1 MNSKRTLKY
10 ILGIG
15 TIAKRYQAYST
26 FQGNIYSKLYL
37 VHNIDTVLMRSEQS
51 AGEKHSKL
59 NKYTLEW
66 IINIGRYYIVYLI
79 EEVMGEHTGEKGGH
93 RRMQRNRRG

>member
-1 MNSKRTLKY
+1 MNSKTTLKC

-26 FQGNIYSKLYL
+26 FQGNIYYSKLYL
-37 VHNIDTVLMRSEQS
+37 VHNIDTVLMRSKQS

-66 IINIGRYYIVYLI
+66 IINIGRY
-79 EEVMGEHTGEKGGH
+79 
-93 RRMQRNRRG
+93 

>member
-1 MNSKRTLKY
+1 MNSKTTLKC
-10 ILGIG
+10 IHGIG

-26 FQGNIYSKLYL
+26 FQGIGYSKQYL

-51 AGEKHSKL
+51 AGEKQSKE

-66 IINIGRYYIVYLI
+66 IINIGILYNYYSAFDRRSD
-79 EEVMGEHTGEKGGH
+79 GETYWRK
-93 RRMQRNRRG
+93 RRTQRDATD

>member
-1 MNSKRTLKY
+1 MNSKTILKC
-10 ILGIG
+10 IHGIG

-26 FQGNIYSKLYL
+26 FQGIIYSKLYL

-66 IINIGRYYIVYLI
+66 IINIGILYSAFERRSD
-79 EEVMGEHTGEKGGH
+79 GE
-93 RRMQRNRRG
+93 R

>member
-1 MNSKRTLKY
+1 MNSKTTLKC
-10 ILGIG
+10 IHGIG

-26 FQGNIYSKLYL
+26 FQGIGYSKQYL

-51 AGEKHSKL
+51 AGEKQSKE

-66 IINIGRYYIVYLI
+66 IINIEILYSAFD
-79 EEVMGEHTGEKGGH
+79 
-93 RRMQRNRRG
+93 RRSDEGTYWRKRRTQRDATD

>member
-1 MNSKRTLKY
+1 MNSKTTLKC
-10 ILGIG
+10 IHGIG

-26 FQGNIYSKLYL
+26 FQGIGYSKQYL

-51 AGEKHSKL
+51 AGEKQSKE

-66 IINIGRYYIVYLI
+66 IINIGILYSTFDRRSD
-79 EEVMGEHTGEKGGH
+79 GGTYWRK
-93 RRMQRNRRG
+93 RRTQRDATD